1 MKTTTTIIA
10 LLIVGAV
17 AYGIYLM
24 KREVNSFLFY
34 DDATKDVVCQMVSP
48 AALRNPEDCQQ

>member
-1 MKTTTTIIA
+1 MKTTTIIA

-34 DDATKDVVCQMVSP
+34 DDATKDVVYQMVSP
-48 AALRNPEDCQQ
+48 AALRNPADCQQ

>member
-17 AYGIYLM
+17 AYGMYLM
-24 KREVNSFLFY
+24 KREVNSFLFS

>member
-1 MKTTTTIIA
+1 MKTVTTIIA
-10 LLIVGAV
+10 LLIVCAI

-48 AALRNPEDCQQ
+48 AALRNPEDCQ